1 MDCKHT
7 INANPQQQL
16 LRRCFSLD
24 AVHKTFYINDKK
36 QQKSVLK
43 VVSLMGAIIEEGAL
57 LLKFSQML

>member
-36 QQKSVLK
+36 TTK
-43 VVSLMGAIIEEGAL
+43 VGTESSFVDGGNY
-57 LLKFSQML
+57 